1 LQLNEEAAES
11 QKTEEELEKA
21 RAERESHEKACLQQS
36 ALVRQLEQELK
47 AHAHSVTVA
56 FTSEVCGFKFLSKG
70 AESRAED
77 TRNRQLTYG
86 YKCGGLNIRSHF
98 YT

>member
-21 RAERESHEKACLQQS
+21 RAERESHEKACHQQS

-47 AHAHSVTVA
+47 AHAHSA
-56 FTSEVCGFKFLSKG
+56 QNL
-70 AESRAED
+70 RAELKTREIDNLHTD
-77 TRNRQLTYG
+77 TNVVA
-86 YKCGGLNIRSHF
+86 
-98 YT
+98 